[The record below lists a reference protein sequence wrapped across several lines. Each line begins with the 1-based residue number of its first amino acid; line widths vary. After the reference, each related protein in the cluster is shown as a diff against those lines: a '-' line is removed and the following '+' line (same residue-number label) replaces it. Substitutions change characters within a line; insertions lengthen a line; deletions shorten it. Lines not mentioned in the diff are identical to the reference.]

1 MPITLLSDC
10 SFCTCTKI
18 NVFIHPFVSVASFEK
33 NDRKIC
39 KGKII
44 VFTLQSQKRYGSLAE
59 WLGAGLQ
66 NHIRR
71 FDSARNLK
79 ERCSKE
85 HRSFSLLFY
94 LYFFAKLRRLLSTV
108 DPIDNNR
115 SELLPTGTLLIIIG
129 RSEGFEPTF
138 VLFCLISSF
147 GKMSR
152 RKNLHIAKKLYLYA
166 S

>member
-1 MPITLLSDC
+1 MFYIISSNKTVPITLLSDC

-85 HRSFSLLFY
+85 HRSFSLLSY
-94 LYFFAKLRRLLSTV
+94 LYFFAKFRRLLPTV
-108 DPIDNNR
+108 
-115 SELLPTGTLLIIIG
+115 TLRIIIG
-129 RSEGFEPTF
+129 LNYYQQRPCG
-138 VLFCLISSF
+138 
-147 GKMSR
+147 
-152 RKNLHIAKKLYLYA
+152 
-166 S
+166 